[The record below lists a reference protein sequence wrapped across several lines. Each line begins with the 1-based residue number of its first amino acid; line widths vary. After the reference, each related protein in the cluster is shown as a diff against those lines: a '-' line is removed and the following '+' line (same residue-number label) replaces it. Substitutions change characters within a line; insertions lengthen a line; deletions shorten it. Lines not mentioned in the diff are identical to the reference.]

1 MKKKN
6 LAAILRKQNKDLLV
20 LNLDYPQVPRDYV
33 LVKMKYSG
41 ICHTQLNEIS
51 GKLGKDRF
59 IPHCMGHEGVGE
71 IQSIGLGVKNFKI
84 GDKVVISWIKKKQI
98 KKILPT
104 SYNSNLKKI
113 NTGGCNTLLNYSLVS
128 EDRVFKIN
136 KKNKYLRESILLGCA
151 LPTASN
157 AILNNSLINK
167 KSKILIMGMGGLGY
181 ASLLVLNFLKY
192 ENITCIDNNL
202 KKLNLLK
209 KRKGV
214 YFKLINNHNLE
225 SFIKSNNENFD
236 LIIDCTGSKK
246 LIEKTFSLCKRF
258 VGKFIIIGNT
268 RLNEK
273 FSLNAWDF
281 INGKT
286 FTGAWGNGGA
296 IMKDFKINEKILLN
310 QIDNIKKLLPK
321 KDYILKDINKAI
333 KHFKEGKILRPIV
346 KF

>member
-1 MKKKN
+1 MKREN
-6 LAAILRKQNKDLLV
+6 LAVILKKQKQNLLV
-20 LNLDYPQVPRDYV
+20 LDLDYPEVPKNYV
-33 LVKMKYSG
+33 LVKMRYSG

-59 IPHCMGHEGVGE
+59 IPHTIGHEGVGE
-71 IQSIGLGVKNFKI
+71 IVTTGLGVKKFKI
-84 GDKVVISWIKKKQI
+84 GDKVVISWIKKKQR

-104 SYNSNLKKI
+104 YYKFKSKKI

-157 AILNNSLINK
+157 AILSNSSINK

-181 ASLLVLNFLKY
+181 ASLLVLNYLKC
-192 ENITCIDNNL
+192 ENIICIDNNVN
-202 KKLNLLK
+202 KLNLIK
-209 KRKGV
+209 SRKGV
-214 YFKLINNHNLE
+214 NFKLINENNLK
-225 SFIKSNNENFD
+225 SFINSNNECFD

-246 LIEKTFSLCKRF
+246 LIEKSFSLCKRY

-268 RLNEK
+268 KLKEK

-286 FTGAWGNGGA
+286 FSGAWGIGGVT
-296 IMKDFKINEKILLN
+296 MKNFKINENILLN
-310 QIDNIKKLLPK
+310 QIENIKKLLPK
-321 KDYILKDINKAI
+321 KNYILKDINKAI
-333 KHFKEGKILRPIV
+333 KHFKDGKILRPVI
-346 KF
+346 KL